1 MNHHNN
7 AENFHLE
14 SDALDSYIESE
25 VGVVHFKDKVFE
37 LSLDFRL
44 QSILFDRIRM
54 ASESDEIKV
63 LLMMSGASSVGEKKN
78 YEFLRKV
85 VNSLEGAEDNKMPP
99 DVDPAMALSRVD
111 STLNQFILGMLQYN
125 KFVVMAI
132 RGSVVT
138 ELLGTMLAGDYRIAS
153 EDTVFS
159 FPYFKY
165 GLPPRGAIGYLL
177 PKYVGLSKAKE
188 ILLRGKSIDAAEAKE
203 LNLIDAVIPSAS
215 FEKGCLEIARQF
227 TNLPPNVISMT
238 KKLLASDIAEIEKY
252 LKIESELTNIY
263 QVKLPPEPEN
273 G

>member
-1 MNHHNN
+1 MNHHKN
-7 AENFHLE
+7 AEGFHLE

-25 VGVVHFKDKVFE
+25 VGVIHFKDKVFE

-54 ASESDEIKV
+54 AAETDEIKV

-78 YEFLRKV
+78 YEFMKKV
-85 VNSLEGAEDNKMPP
+85 VNSLQGAEDNEMPS

-111 STLNQFILGMLQYN
+111 STLNQFIIGTLQYD
-125 KFVVMAI
+125 KFVVMAV

-153 EDTVFS
+153 ENTVFS

-165 GLPPRGAIGYLL
+165 GLPPRGAMAYLL
-177 PKYVGLSKAKE
+177 PRYVGLSKAKE
-188 ILLRGKSIDAAEAKE
+188 ILLRGKSINAAEAKE
-203 LNLIDAVIPSAS
+203 LNLVDAVIPGDS
-215 FEKGCLEIARQF
+215 FEKRCLDIAKEF
-227 TNLPPNVISMT
+227 TKLPPKVISMT
-238 KKLLASDIAEIEKY
+238 KKLLASDIAELEKY
-252 LKIESELTNIY
+252 LKLESELTNIY